1 MVEKIFALAV
11 TWATMMS
18 GIWLLFLAA
27 EKTATPD
34 GKKRVSEWLNN
45 LAAKSISETIVE
57 SPKWFIEMFD
67 RFFGDKHLTKRC
79 FFMSSM
85 ASFIS
90 VFVITII
97 WLILFQAQGQEFSY
111 FQLTLDR
118 ILFDAFIIALIL
130 NILPDYFSLLET
142 RYILKNME
150 NGSLK
155 KLTMLLFLDVIFSGG
170 IFILFALLFFYIFG
184 VISIDEIS
192 INAIYE
198 NFIYFEQ
205 KTGRNFSIFFY
216 STYFT
221 SVWMYLFMISSV
233 ITKVLYSFGKIGNWL
248 MSFFDITKKPFQSIG
263 VFSMGFTTL
272 IFLLFLL
279 KY

>member
-1 MVEKIFALAV
+1 MVEKIFALAG
-11 TWATMMS
+11 TWATMMG
-18 GIWLLFLAA
+18 GIWVLFQAA

-34 GKKRVSEWLNN
+34 GKKRVSDWLKN

-67 RFFGDKHLTKRC
+67 RFFGEKHLTKRC

-97 WLILFQAQGQEFSY
+97 WVILFQAQAQEFSY
-111 FQLTLDR
+111 LFQLTLDR
-118 ILFDAFIIALIL
+118 ILFEAFIIALIL

-150 NGSLK
+150 RGSLK
-155 KLTMLLFLDVIFSGG
+155 RLTMILFLDVIFSGG
-170 IFILFALLFFYIFG
+170 IFILFALFFFYILG
-184 VISIDEIS
+184 DLNLDEIT
-192 INAIYE
+192 INTIFE
-198 NFIYFEQ
+198 DFIFFEQ
-205 KTGRNFSIFFY
+205 KTSRNLSVFFY

-221 SVWMYLFMISSV
+221 SIWMYLFMISSI

-263 VFSMGFTTL
+263 VFSMVFITL
-272 IFLLFLL
+272 IFLLF
-279 KY
+279 Y